1 MKTIVYHDCVCSI
14 VSLHFTI
21 DGGALFRV
29 RMEART
35 RVLAEMSEICLHK
48 NEVSCYA
55 YNGVNT
61 IITRIERLLER
72 QLFKDSADRMKG
84 LASAVVN
91 ALNYFKS
98 TVHIK
103 KRDVVAASRAADEQS
118 NIEYS
123 TLKPEIKTKSD
134 AQDEADCQNLLRL
147 AAIGVKE
154 GIAEVNLTKILT
166 T

>member
-72 QLFKDSADRMKG
+72 QLFKDSADGIKV
-84 LASAVVN
+84 LASVVGN
-91 ALNYFKS
+91 ELNDYKL

-103 KRDVVAASRAADEQS
+103 KRDMLVALRVAAELDI
-118 NIEYS
+118 IEDS
-123 TLKPEIKTKSD
+123 TVEPEINTNSD
-134 AQDEADCQNLLRL
+134 A
-147 AAIGVKE
+147 
-154 GIAEVNLTKILT
+154 
-166 T
+166 